1 MPFQKSLLEQG
12 YTVILGRIL
21 IGCHEKYPT
30 NHDASQSRCKNEQ
43 TTISAGKRCD
53 RLSRWREIFLDQSL
67 GIVQQH
73 QGNTE
78 LLSVDEK
85 L

>member
-1 MPFQKSLLEQG
+1 MRNTLLIMTPANQKKE
-12 YTVILGRIL
+12 T
-21 IGCHEKYPT
+21 
-30 NHDASQSRCKNEQ
+30 SRCKNEQ